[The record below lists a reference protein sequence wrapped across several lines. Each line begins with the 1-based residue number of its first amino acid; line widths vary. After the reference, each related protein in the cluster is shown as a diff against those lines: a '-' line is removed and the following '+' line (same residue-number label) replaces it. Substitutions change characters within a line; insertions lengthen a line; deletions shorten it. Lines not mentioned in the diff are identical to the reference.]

1 MRKTI
6 GAFLALF
13 ALVLTSAC
21 GASGGDETSSSTTT
35 TVAAGD
41 STTSTTEGDTT
52 TTTEAGSDTTN
63 VDEWAKDFCGSFEDW
78 IAKIQEESANVS
90 DSVTPGDVAGAK
102 QVIVDLFGSVSDE
115 TQSLI
120 GDIENAGVPD
130 IDDGANFVDDLI
142 GKFQDFDDAI
152 QAAKTDAEA
161 LQTADPAKFKTDVD
175 GLVATFQSETTAVGN
190 SFGELDAK
198 YPDQDLQVA
207 LKSSCN
213 L

>member
-6 GAFLALF
+6 LAFLALF

-90 DSVTPGDVAGAK
+90 DSVTPGDVAGA
-102 QVIVDLFGSVSDE
+102 
-115 TQSLI
+115 
-120 GDIENAGVPD
+120 
-130 IDDGANFVDDLI
+130 
-142 GKFQDFDDAI
+142 
-152 QAAKTDAEA
+152 
-161 LQTADPAKFKTDVD
+161 
-175 GLVATFQSETTAVGN
+175 
-190 SFGELDAK
+190 
-198 YPDQDLQVA
+198 
-207 LKSSCN
+207 
-213 L
+213 